1 MLSCELKGRWSGVCG
16 GGSICRSVVLFAV
29 GVAPSRSARLRT
41 LSCCFVVGQVCFTL
55 ALSLPDESRD
65 GLVVLAGLSTLLV
78 VRRVGR
84 MPETKSSECSECENV

>member
-1 MLSCELKGRWSGVCG
+1 MAFR
-16 GGSICRSVVLFAV
+16 
-29 GVAPSRSARLRT
+29 
-41 LSCCFVVGQVCFTL
+41 QVCFTL

-84 MPETKSSECSECENV
+84 MPEMRSW